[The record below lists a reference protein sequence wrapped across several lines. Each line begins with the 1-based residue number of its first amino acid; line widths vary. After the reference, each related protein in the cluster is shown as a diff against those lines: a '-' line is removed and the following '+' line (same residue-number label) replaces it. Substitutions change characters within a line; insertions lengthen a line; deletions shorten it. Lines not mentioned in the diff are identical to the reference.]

1 VSLTGQP
8 FIDSCLNIK
17 PFLLQILGKA
27 IYLHIRPNGLHMGR
41 VIGMA
46 ALKVAS
52 IWRYPVK
59 SMMGEELNAC
69 EVTEK
74 GLLGDRAYG
83 VIDNET
89 GKLAN
94 AKNPKK
100 WPNMFR
106 YRAQFIE
113 PPEKEGATPPVR
125 ITLPDG
131 RSMVSTDGE
140 KNEMLSNSLKRNVQ
154 LSTVSSSDVQFEG
167 YIPEEIYEL
176 DNKGTVFTRT
186 SPKDTFFDIDMVHI
200 VTTSTINYLRKLAP
214 DSRIEP
220 RRFRPNLII
229 EVPDTEAFIENQWVG
244 KTLTIGDVQLKISQE
259 TKRCIMTTL
268 AQGDLPKDPNVLRTI
283 VRKNAGS
290 FGVYASVVKP
300 GKVNVGDSVEIE

>member
-1 VSLTGQP
+1 MSLTGQP